1 VTRTFA
7 AGLVLVALAFAPSV
21 VFAQDKREDKR
32 HEPAEPPEED
42 EILKPK
48 EYVFNPL
55 QAQKEL
61 NIGNFYFKKG
71 SWKAASLRYTEATL
85 WNPGFADAWLRLGEA
100 REKMK
105 DADGARLAYKK
116 FLELAPE
123 DKRAGEV
130 KKKLSSAK

>member
-1 VTRTFA
+1 VTRRFA
-7 AGLVLVALAFAPSV
+7 AGLFLSAFASAV
-21 VFAQDKREDKR
+21 SIGFAQAQQRDKRQ
-32 HEPAEPPEED
+32 EPAEPPEED

-55 QAQKEL
+55 QAEKEL
-61 NIGNFYFKKG
+61 KIGNFYFKKG

-85 WNPGFADAWLRLGEA
+85 WNPGFANAWLRLGEA

-105 DADGARLAYKK
+105 DTEGAREAYKK

-130 KKKLSSAK
+130 KKKLGSAK